1 MKEVKIHKFNLIK
14 LIYSVLI
21 AVFLF
26 SVFLPYFS
34 KSYVFPPP
42 PLDPIIFFPPRLYY
56 GYIELIYGGWPGLI
70 LVVISILILKPERK
84 SISLIIGILGF
95 SLILINLMIR
105 PIIQTITIEF
115 GFYLSLVSGIGFV
128 VMNILAFMSR
138 DSLVFLISDKRWKEE
153 TIVKITPTKKK
164 KKKER
169 EEISWEKR
177 EFIKTQTIDY
187 INKMQLKSKEL
198 TFYDIISKTGI
209 NRDDLEKIVGE
220 MISNKE
226 INAQV
231 RDFIIF
237 FKEISKDRKEEELQ
251 KIRDNLQRKMSE
263 IDKLI
268 QENRF
273 DKAIIDLYDV
283 IDVAKS
289 FELEDVVNKASENI
303 TLCKDLDKEKREE
316 REAQNIKE
324 DFQTKMSEINNLIEK
339 NKINAA
345 LKNLEKIRATVLKPN
360 LQGFLEEV
368 EEKISYCKSLELEKI
383 TDKEGI
389 KIKNKVE
396 KRLSNIENL
405 IQANKLQIALENLE
419 EVKNLAEENEL
430 DELIEAIEQKIEYC
444 RNFQF
449 NTINKIKTTVLN
461 YSSKLTR
468 LELMDVSEK
477 SGIQDQKLI
486 EKIILDM
493 IDNREINAE
502 YFSKSKSIAFYQQEK
517 DLKPTPAQAEMKQLR
532 VFLSYSTL
540 DAEHF
545 RIADIVKSLE
555 KYPEIKKAS
564 YWQADSNANIVEF
577 MEATLKST
585 DVFVLFC
592 SPNSVKSN
600 AVKDEWQAAFQVRKK
615 GLMKI
620 VPVYEKEDL
629 VPFLLMPLLNV
640 KYEIDNFDGFI
651 ENLYEEILR

>member
-1 MKEVKIHKFNLIK
+1 MKEIKIHKFVMIK
-14 LIYSVLI
+14 LIYGVLI
-21 AVFLF
+21 AVFLI

-42 PLDPIIFFPPRLYY
+42 PLDPIIFFPPRLYF

-70 LVVISILILKPERK
+70 LAVISILILKPEKK

-105 PIIQTITIEF
+105 PIMQNVDIEF
-115 GFYLSLVSGIGFV
+115 GFYLSLVSGIGLV
-128 VMNILAFMSR
+128 GINIFAFISR
-138 DSLVFLISDKRWKEE
+138 EGIIYLFSDEEWKKE
-153 TIVKITPTKKK
+153 TIMKTTPTVSKSTGK
-164 KKKER
+164 
-169 EEISWEKR
+169 EEISWEKK
-177 EFIKTQTIDY
+177 EHIKTQAIDY
-187 INKMQLKSKEL
+187 IKKMQLKSKEL
-198 TFYDIISKTGI
+198 SFYDIISKTGI
-209 NRDDLEKIVGE
+209 ERNTLEKLVAG
-220 MISNKE
+220 MISKKE
-226 INAQV
+226 IDARE

-237 FKEISKDRKEEELQ
+237 FKEISEDKKEKELTKMRDDLQ
-251 KIRDNLQRKMSE
+251 KKMSE
-263 IDKLI
+263 IDNLI
-268 QENRF
+268 QSSSLEA
-273 DKAIIDLYDV
+273 AIIDLYHV
-283 IDVAKS
+283 IDVAKN
-289 FELEDVVNKASENI
+289 FDLEEILLRAKEKIKRCEELE
-303 TLCKDLDKEKREE
+303 KEKSEQREI
-316 REAQNIKE
+316 QNIRD
-324 DFQTKMSEINNLIEK
+324 DFQINMSEVNTFLEK
-339 NKINAA
+339 NKINTA
-345 LKNLEKIRATVLKPN
+345 LKRLAKMKATALQYDLEDLIEQAV
-360 LQGFLEEV
+360 
-368 EEKISYCKSLELEKI
+368 EKISYIKSLESEKI
-383 TDKEGI
+383 KDKDGI

-405 IQANKLQIALENLE
+405 IQANKLQIALENLVE
-419 EVKNLAEENEL
+419 IKDLAEENEL
-430 DELIEAIEQKIEYC
+430 EELLESIEQKIEYC
-444 RNFQF
+444 RDFQF

-461 YSSKLTR
+461 YSSKLAR

-486 EKIILDM
+486 KKIILEM

-502 YFSKSKSIAFYQQEK
+502 YFSKSKSVAFYQQEK
-517 DLKPTPAQAEMKQLR
+517 DLKPISAQAEMKQLR

-540 DAEHF
+540 DAKHF

-577 MEATLKST
+577 MEDTLKNT

-592 SPNSVKSN
+592 SQNSAKSN

-640 KYEIDNFDGFI
+640 KHEKDNFDAFI
-651 ENLYEEILR
+651 EKLYEEILR